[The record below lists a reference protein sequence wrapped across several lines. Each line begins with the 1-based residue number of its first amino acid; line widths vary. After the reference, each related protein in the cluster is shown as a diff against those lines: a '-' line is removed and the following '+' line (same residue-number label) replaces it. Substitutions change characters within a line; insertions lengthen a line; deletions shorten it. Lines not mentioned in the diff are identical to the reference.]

1 MVSKLSANGIVTT
14 LDKIMHWVTK
24 LAFLNFLW
32 IAFSI
37 LGLFVAGAFPAT
49 VATLN
54 VSRKWIGGEQDLKIW
69 KTFKG
74 TYRQEFF
81 SANILGWLF
90 TLIGLVLYFNYRLLA
105 ASQGEVLFIVPIAF
119 YIVTFI
125 YIFIV
130 IWTFPLLA
138 HYQASIMQHLKNAL
152 VIGLTKIHISI
163 AKVIVIFS
171 VLYLSLELPV
181 LIPFYTFSICSLV
194 WIWLSMHVFSQLD
207 NRSVSEKNL

>member
-1 MVSKLSANGIVTT
+1 MNANGVVTS

-32 IAFSI
+32 IVFSI
-37 LGLFVAGAFPAT
+37 FGLFVAGVFPAT

-54 VSRKWIGGEQDLKIW
+54 ISRKWIGGQQDIKIW
-69 KTFKG
+69 KSFKSI
-74 TYRQEFF
+74 YRQEFI
-81 SANILGWLF
+81 SANLLGWLF
-90 TLIGLVLYFNYRLLA
+90 ALIGLVLYFNYRLLA
-105 ASQGEVLFIVPIAF
+105 ASQGEVIFIVPFAF
-119 YIVTFI
+119 YIVIFM
-125 YIFIV
+125 YILTV

-138 HYQASIMQHLKNAL
+138 YYQASIMRHLKNAL

-194 WIWLSMHVFSQLD
+194 WIWLSMHVFSKLD
-207 NRSVSEKNL
+207 NRSISEKNL